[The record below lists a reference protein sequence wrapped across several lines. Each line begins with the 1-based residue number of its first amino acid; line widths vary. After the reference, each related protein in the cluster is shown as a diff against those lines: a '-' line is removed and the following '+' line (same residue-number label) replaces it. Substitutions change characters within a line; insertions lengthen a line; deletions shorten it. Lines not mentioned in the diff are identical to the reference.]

1 MTYFYRQMKELDHC
15 IICPRIC
22 GVNRNKGELGYC
34 RNDAGFHIG
43 SICLHSGEE
52 PVISGKKGICNIFFS
67 RCNLQCIYCQN
78 YQISRNRG
86 MIEDTK
92 MTLTEI
98 VDTIAHY
105 LDMGAEAVGFV
116 TPSHFV
122 PHVRAIIHA
131 LHTEGMHPVT
141 VYNSNGYDSVESLR
155 TLEGLIDV
163 YLPDMKYLDPEVS
176 EEYSGAAD
184 YPEVARKAILELYR
198 QKGNSVIVSESG
210 QAING
215 MIIRHLVLPGHA
227 DDSVAIL
234 QWIAAELSPAVHISL
249 MSQYYP
255 TTCVASHPVLYRTIK
270 EEEYDYVVQA
280 MKELGFYRGWV
291 QESGSSHTYNPDFR
305 NEHPFE

>member
-1 MTYFYRQMKELDHC
+1 
-15 IICPRIC
+15 
-22 GVNRNKGELGYC
+22 
-34 RNDAGFHIG
+34 
-43 SICLHSGEE
+43 
-52 PVISGKKGICNIFFS
+52 
-67 RCNLQCIYCQN
+67 
-78 YQISRNRG
+78 

-122 PHVRAIIHA
+122 PHVRAIIQA
-131 LHTEGMHPVT
+131 LHAEGLYPVT
-141 VYNSNGYDSVESLR
+141 VYNSNGFDSVESLR

-255 TTCVASHPVLYRTIK
+255 TACVASHPVLYRTIK

-291 QESGSSHTYNPDFR
+291 QELGSSHTYKPDFI